1 MFILS
6 IFNVQECLISKLTI
20 NFVEDWTMFCLEV
33 RLEVGSS
40 PPWHNVTTVVAL
52 AAVNHLL
59 GGGVSH
65 LGWLV
70 FCMNTGGIDLGPLGL
85 GLSFPNPLTHRW
97 RYGSLYKQILSP

>member
-1 MFILS
+1 
-6 IFNVQECLISKLTI
+6 
-20 NFVEDWTMFCLEV
+20 MFCLEV
-33 RLEVGSS
+33 RLEVGCS